1 MRCELDMDAGTLR
14 YLVNGEDQGI
24 CFTNMN
30 EFGAV
35 YPAVAFYSSNRAVRL
50 LSVECTN
57 VSQPLFLSDTLTPI
71 PTRSSDDDDDDEKK
85 EEIDSSSKE
94 EEEEEVESNNFI
106 LPPQAGTLGYRVR
119 VMRDEEEENDQ
130 EDEEDRE
137 EDEEEEE
144 NESESKEEY
153 ENDPMIVVD
162 EKRRNKAIS
171 LRPKSQG
178 FVREYSRVVTSL
190 THNII
195 THSYH
200 FERTG
205 TRTIRFEQK
214 V

>member
-85 EEIDSSSKE
+85 EEMREEEAPLQASEQPQDEKMSEGDKVVTEEVKASEEPSEELSEDKE
-94 EEEEEVESNNFI
+94 EKLEEH
-106 LPPQAGTLGYRVR
+106 
-119 VMRDEEEENDQ
+119 
-130 EDEEDRE
+130 
-137 EDEEEEE
+137 EEE
-144 NESESKEEY
+144 NE
-153 ENDPMIVVD
+153 
-162 EKRRNKAIS
+162 
-171 LRPKSQG
+171 
-178 FVREYSRVVTSL
+178 L
-190 THNII
+190 T
-195 THSYH
+195 
-200 FERTG
+200 
-205 TRTIRFEQK
+205 
-214 V
+214 